1 MVGTT
6 SENVESSRS
15 KVLDNKSTLEQD
27 ISEYLL
33 LHHNYA
39 KSLKPNT
46 PRVRSRTGVRKFKT
60 IRPKMKK
67 CIQTTQSEVVYG
79 TLQPIT
85 ILINED
91 STPLNEVVIK
101 QDSPLVVDTN
111 LLHLPKY
118 ESDVLSP
125 KSDLGYESIDSPQ
138 SSSDIDSWD
147 QSVSELFPSL
157 I

>member
-1 MVGTT
+1 M
-6 SENVESSRS
+6 
-15 KVLDNKSTLEQD
+15 
-27 ISEYLL
+27 
-33 LHHNYA
+33 
-39 KSLKPNT
+39 
-46 PRVRSRTGVRKFKT
+46 RKFKT
-60 IRPKMKK
+60 IRPKTKK
-67 CIQTTQSEVVYG
+67 RIQVTQPEVMYG

-111 LLHLPKY
+111 LLPLPKY
-118 ESDVLSP
+118 ECGVLSP
-125 KSDLGYESIDSPQ
+125 ISDRGYESIDSPQ